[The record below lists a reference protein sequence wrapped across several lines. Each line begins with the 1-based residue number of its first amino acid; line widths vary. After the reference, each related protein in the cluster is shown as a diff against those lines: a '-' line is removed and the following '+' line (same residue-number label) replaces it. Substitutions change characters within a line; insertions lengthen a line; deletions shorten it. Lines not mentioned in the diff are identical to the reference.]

1 MKKSWAILAGTLIS
15 TLVSLTSCVYLGLP
29 PKKVKQHNEAI
40 KQQLPNFFLDNFNGS
55 FYYIP
60 ECEGK
65 SITFSSKDGKREYLI
80 KTNESLSYFD
90 GTTKKTYTFSTK
102 SEESIVKNWEEY
114 QSIDKDIQG
123 ILDVIHSYN
132 GDYDK
137 IKSISSSK
145 QYGKEIYDEIEHNV
159 YSMEW
164 KYSSIALF
172 LFYLNAKTSVLHSIY
187 LTDISKNMN
196 EEKPHFDIYLCPN
209 ESFVLSLEEE
219 YATLKRN
226 D

>member
-40 KQQLPNFFLDNFNGS
+40 KQQLPQFSLDYFNGS

-102 SEESIVKNWEEY
+102 SEESIVGNWEEY
-114 QSIDKDIQG
+114 QSIDKDLQG

-137 IKSISSSK
+137 IKSISGSK

-196 EEKPHFDIYLCPN
+196 EEKPHFDIYLYPN
-209 ESFVLSLEEE
+209 ESFVLSLEEA
-219 YATLKRN
+219 YGTLKSN

>member
-1 MKKSWAILAGTLIS
+1 MKKSWLILAGILIS
-15 TLVSLTSCVYLGLP
+15 TLVFLTSCVYIGLP
-29 PKKVKQHNEAI
+29 PEKVKQHNEAI
-40 KQQLPNFFLDNFNGS
+40 KQQLPEFSLDNFNGS

-65 SITFSSKDGKREYLI
+65 RITFSSKDGKREYLI
-80 KTNESLSYFD
+80 QMNESLSYFD

-102 SEESIVKNWEEY
+102 SEEIIVGYWEEY

-123 ILDVIHSYN
+123 ILDVIHSYD
-132 GDYDK
+132 GTCDK
-137 IKSISSSK
+137 IKSISGSK

-172 LFYLNAKTSVLHSIY
+172 LFYLNAKTSDLHSIY
-187 LTDISKNMN
+187 LTDVSKNMN
-196 EEKPHFDIYLCPN
+196 EEKPHFDLYLYPN

-219 YATLKRN
+219 YAALKSN

>member
-15 TLVSLTSCVYLGLP
+15 TLVSLASCVYLGLP

-40 KQQLPNFFLDNFNGS
+40 KQQLPQFSLDNFNGS

-80 KTNESLSYFD
+80 KTNESLFYFD

-102 SEESIVKNWEEY
+102 YEVSIEGNWEEY
-114 QSIDKDIQG
+114 QSIDKDIQV
-123 ILDVIHSYN
+123 ILDFIHSYD

-137 IKSISSSK
+137 IKSISGSK
-145 QYGKEIYDEIEHNV
+145 QYDKEIYDEIEHNV

-187 LTDISKNMN
+187 LTDISKNPN
-196 EEKPHFDIYLCPN
+196 EEKPHFDIYLYPN
-209 ESFVLSLEEE
+209 KSFVLSLEEE
-219 YATLKRN
+219 YATLKSN

>member
-1 MKKSWAILAGTLIS
+1 MKKSWLILAGILIS
-15 TLVSLTSCVYLGLP
+15 TLVFLTSCVYIGLP
-29 PKKVKQHNEAI
+29 PEKVKQHNEAI
-40 KQQLPNFFLDNFNGS
+40 KQQLPEFSLDNFNGS

-114 QSIDKDIQG
+114 QSIDKGIQG

-137 IKSISSSK
+137 IKSISGSK

-187 LTDISKNMN
+187 LTDISKNPN
-196 EEKPHFDIYLCPN
+196 EEKPHFDIYLYPN

-219 YATLKRN
+219 YATLKSN

>member
-1 MKKSWAILAGTLIS
+1 MKLSSNSCPTSLQITLTEVFITYPNAG
-15 TLVSLTSCVYLGLP
+15 
-29 PKKVKQHNEAI
+29 
-40 KQQLPNFFLDNFNGS
+40 
-55 FYYIP
+55 
-60 ECEGK
+60 GK

-80 KTNESLSYFD
+80 KTNKSLSYFD

-102 SEESIVKNWEEY
+102 YEESIEGNWEEY

-123 ILDVIHSYN
+123 ILDFIHSYD

-137 IKSISSSK
+137 IKSISGSK

-196 EEKPHFDIYLCPN
+196 EEKPHFDLFLYPN

-219 YATLKRN
+219 YVTLKSN

>member
-15 TLVSLTSCVYLGLP
+15 TLVILASCVYLGLP
-29 PKKVKQHNEAI
+29 FEKVKQHNEAI
-40 KQQLPNFFLDNFNGS
+40 KQQLPEFSLDNFNGS

-65 SITFSSKDGKREYLI
+65 SITFSFKDGKREYLK
-80 KTNESLSYFD
+80 KTNESLSKFD

-102 SEESIVKNWEEY
+102 SEESIEGNLEEY

-123 ILDVIHSYN
+123 ILDFIHSYD
-132 GDYDK
+132 GTDDK
-137 IKSISSSK
+137 IKSISGSK

-172 LFYLNAKTSVLHSIY
+172 LFYLNAKTSDLHSIY

-196 EEKPHFDIYLCPN
+196 EKKPHFDLFLYPN

-219 YATLKRN
+219 YVAVKSN
-226 D
+226 Y

>member
-1 MKKSWAILAGTLIS
+1 MKKSWLILAGILIS
-15 TLVSLTSCVYLGLP
+15 TLVFLTSCVYIGLP
-29 PKKVKQHNEAI
+29 PEKVKQHNEAI
-40 KQQLPNFFLDNFNGS
+40 KQQLPEFSLDNFNGS

-65 SITFSSKDGKREYLI
+65 RITFSSKDGKREYLI
-80 KTNESLSYFD
+80 QTNESLSYFD

-102 SEESIVKNWEEY
+102 SEEIIVGYWEEY

-123 ILDVIHSYN
+123 ILDVIHSYD
-132 GDYDK
+132 GTYDK
-137 IKSISSSK
+137 IKSISGSQ

-172 LFYLNAKTSVLHSIY
+172 LFYLNAKNSDLHSIY
-187 LTDISKNMN
+187 LTDVSKNMN
-196 EEKPHFDIYLCPN
+196 EEKPHFDLYLYPN

-219 YATLKRN
+219 YVAVKSN

>member
-1 MKKSWAILAGTLIS
+1 MKKSWSILAGTLIS

-40 KQQLPNFFLDNFNGS
+40 KQQLPQFSLDYFNGS

-90 GTTKKTYTFSTK
+90 GTTKKNYTFSTK
-102 SEESIVKNWEEY
+102 YEVSIEGNWEEY

-123 ILDVIHSYN
+123 ILDFIHYYD

-137 IKSISSSK
+137 IKSISGSK
-145 QYGKEIYDEIEHNV
+145 QYDKEIYDEIE
-159 YSMEW
+159 
-164 KYSSIALF
+164 
-172 LFYLNAKTSVLHSIY
+172 LNY
-187 LTDISKNMN
+187 
-196 EEKPHFDIYLCPN
+196 
-209 ESFVLSLEEE
+209 
-219 YATLKRN
+219 TL
-226 D
+226 

>member
-1 MKKSWAILAGTLIS
+1 MKKSRSILAGTLIS
-15 TLVSLTSCVYLGLP
+15 TLVILTSCVYLGLP
-29 PKKVKQHNEAI
+29 PEKVKQHNEAI
-40 KQQLPNFFLDNFNGS
+40 KQQLPEFSLDNFNGS

-65 SITFSSKDGKREYLI
+65 SIKFSSKDGKREYLI

-90 GTTKKTYTFSTK
+90 GTSKKTYIFSTK
-102 SEESIVKNWEEY
+102 SEEIIVGNWEEY
-114 QSIDKDIQG
+114 QSIDKDIQV
-123 ILDVIHSYN
+123 ILDVVHSYD
-132 GDYDK
+132 GTYDK
-137 IKSISSSK
+137 IKSISGSK

-187 LTDISKNMN
+187 LTDISENMN
-196 EEKPHFDIYLCPN
+196 EEKPHFDLYFYPN

-219 YATLKRN
+219 YVALKS
-226 D
+226 DD

>member
-40 KQQLPNFFLDNFNGS
+40 KQQLPEFSLDNFNGS

-65 SITFSSKDGKREYLI
+65 EITFSSKDGKREYLI

-102 SEESIVKNWEEY
+102 YEESIVETWEEY

-123 ILDVIHSYN
+123 ILDFIHSYDEN
-132 GDYDK
+132 YDK

-196 EEKPHFDIYLCPN
+196 EEKPHFDLFLYPN

-219 YATLKRN
+219 YVTLKSN

>member
-1 MKKSWAILAGTLIS
+1 MKKSWLIFVVTLIS
-15 TLVSLTSCVYLGLP
+15 TLVSLTSCVYLGLS

-40 KQQLPNFFLDNFNGS
+40 KQQLPEFSLDNFNGS

-65 SITFSSKDGKREYLI
+65 SIDFSSKDGKREYLI

-102 SEESIVKNWEEY
+102 SEESIEGNLEEY
-114 QSIDKDIQG
+114 QSIDTDIQG
-123 ILDVIHSYN
+123 ILDMIHSYD

-137 IKSISSSK
+137 IKSISGSK
-145 QYGKEIYDEIEHNV
+145 QYGKEIFDEIEHNV

-196 EEKPHFDIYLCPN
+196 EKKPHFDLHLYPN
-209 ESFVLSLEEE
+209 ESFVLSLKEE
-219 YATLKRN
+219 YALFKSGV
-226 D
+226 

>member
-1 MKKSWAILAGTLIS
+1 MKKSWSILAGTLIS
-15 TLVSLTSCVYLGLP
+15 TLVFLTSCVYIGLP
-29 PKKVKQHNEAI
+29 PEKVKQHNEAI
-40 KQQLPNFFLDNFNGS
+40 KQQLPEFSLDNFNGS

-102 SEESIVKNWEEY
+102 SEESIVVNWEEY

-123 ILDVIHSYN
+123 ILDVIHSYD

-137 IKSISSSK
+137 IKSISGSK

-187 LTDISKNMN
+187 LTDISENMN
-196 EEKPHFDIYLCPN
+196 EEKPHFDLYLYPN
-209 ESFVLSLEEE
+209 ESFVLSLEKE
-219 YATLKRN
+219 YVTLKSN

>member
-1 MKKSWAILAGTLIS
+1 MKKSWPIFVVTLIS

-40 KQQLPNFFLDNFNGS
+40 KQQLPEFSLDNFNGS

-65 SITFSSKDGKREYLI
+65 SIDFSSKDGKREYLI

-102 SEESIVKNWEEY
+102 SEESIEGNLEEY
-114 QSIDKDIQG
+114 QSIDTDIQG
-123 ILDVIHSYN
+123 ILDMIHSYD

-137 IKSISSSK
+137 IKSISGSK
-145 QYGKEIYDEIEHNV
+145 QYGKEIFDEIEHNV

-196 EEKPHFDIYLCPN
+196 EKKPHFDLHLYPN
-209 ESFVLSLEEE
+209 ESFVLSLKEE
-219 YATLKRN
+219 YALFKSGV
-226 D
+226 

>member
-1 MKKSWAILAGTLIS
+1 MKKSWSIFVGTLIS